1 MRQITLTV
9 FAVLLI
15 LTAPSLSSACT
26 SFAVYSEQTIY
37 GMNFDY
43 TPNAQQIFSISTGV
57 QGKIFHFRP
66 YGFGDMAGM
75 NIKGLFAACHGL
87 IPEGKLPAV
96 RNKNHISTWMFHQMV
111 LQRFENAG
119 QVEQFLQT
127 RQVVQSIGTSMHNLV
142 ADKNGQ
148 AVVVEPG
155 DNGHRISKIRDRYMI
170 LSSFPYFQL
179 TGKSYD
185 EAEGD
190 GADRFKIAHRYI
202 ESNIEGFN
210 IEKGMEVLKRARN
223 KSNTYLTRCSM
234 VFDPQKGE
242 IYISLEANFDRIWKV
257 KLKSQTIETHR
268 GFASFRHQSIPATGL
283 LASELMNW

>member
-1 MRQITLTV
+1 MRPITIAV

-15 LTAPSLSSACT
+15 FIVPSLSPACT

-43 TPNAQQIFSISTGV
+43 TPNVQQMFSISTGV
-57 QGKIFHFRP
+57 QGKIFQFRP

-87 IPEGKLPAV
+87 SPEGKPPVA
-96 RNKNHISTWMFHQMV
+96 RSKNHISTWMFHQMV
-111 LQRFENAG
+111 SSRFEKAG

-142 ADKNGQ
+142 ADKYGQ
-148 AVVVEPG
+148 AMVVEPG
-155 DNGHRISKIRDRYMI
+155 KNGHRISRIRNRYMVM
-170 LSSFPYFQL
+170 SSFPYYQL
-179 TGKSYD
+179 IGKSYD

-202 ESNIEGFN
+202 KSNIKGFT
-210 IEKGMEVLKRARN
+210 IQKGMEVLKLARN
-223 KSNTYLTRCSM
+223 TSDKYQTRCSM
-234 VFDPQKGE
+234 VFDPRKGE
-242 IYISLEANFDRIWKV
+242 IYISLEANFERIWKV

-283 LASELMNW
+283 LTSELMNW

>member
-1 MRQITLTV
+1 MRQITIAV

-15 LTAPSLSSACT
+15 YIVPSQSSACT

-43 TPNAQQIFSISTGV
+43 TPDMQQLFSISTGV
-57 QGKIFHFRP
+57 QGKVFQFRP
-66 YGFGDMAGM
+66 YGFSDMAGM
-75 NIKGLFAACHGL
+75 NSQGLFATCHGL
-87 IPEGKLPAV
+87 IPEGKPPAV

-111 LQRFENAG
+111 SSRFEKVG

-142 ADKNGQ
+142 ADRYGQ
-148 AVVVEPG
+148 AMVVEPG
-155 DNGHRISKIRDRYMI
+155 GNGHRISRIRNRYMVM
-170 LSSFPYFQL
+170 SSFPYYQL
-179 TGKSYD
+179 IGKSYD

-202 ESNIEGFN
+202 KSNLEGFAV
-210 IEKGMEVLKRARN
+210 EKGMEVLKLARN
-223 KSNTYLTRCSM
+223 TSGAYQTRCSM

-257 KLKSQTIETHR
+257 DLKSQTIETHR
-268 GFASFRHQSIPATGL
+268 GFSSSRHQSIPATGL
-283 LASELMNW
+283 LASELMDW